1 MFKKKYSFTVY
12 DSASNG
18 ETLLALLDDCYELA
32 AYLSISLNCARNLA
46 NRVLMCGS
54 IRLRTSGHT
63 ISLLEN

>member
-12 DSASNG
+12 DSVSNG

-54 IRLRTSGHT
+54 IR
-63 ISLLEN
+63 